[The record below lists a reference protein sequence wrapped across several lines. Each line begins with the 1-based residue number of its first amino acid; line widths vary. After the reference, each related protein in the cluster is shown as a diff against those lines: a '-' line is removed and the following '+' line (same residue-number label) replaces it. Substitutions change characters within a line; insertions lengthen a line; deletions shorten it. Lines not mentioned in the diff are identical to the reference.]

1 MPYMLKDQFGRYL
14 KIIEYPHNQYSV
26 ITADDVDIKPT
37 VFADGREVLNGAG
50 IIGMINNDR
59 KEELSGLVGS
69 GATITGEMLEKLQII
84 EVTQVEI

>member
-1 MPYMLKDQFGRYL
+1 MYALRDQFGRYL

-26 ITADDVDIKPT
+26 IPADDIDIKPT

-50 IIGMINNDR
+50 IIKTINEIR
-59 KEELSGLVGS
+59 KKELNQIVGS
-69 GATITGEMLEKLQII
+69 GMTVTSKMLEELQIL